1 MTAVLRNG
9 QLQSYSLADLA
20 KLSEKVQGS
29 KNVIIAG
36 DPQTVTNFSI
46 GKMRVDKSARRIVE
60 GVLYGVHRW
69 REFAEGRED
78 TAVLQRLQ
86 FGGGGRVRGE
96 PVGNSKG

>member
-46 GKMRVDKSARRIVE
+46 
-60 GVLYGVHRW
+60 VL
-69 REFAEGRED
+69 
-78 TAVLQRLQ
+78 
-86 FGGGGRVRGE
+86 GGL
-96 PVGNSKG
+96 SKGYYTVFTGGENLQKVAKILPFYKDFSLVVEDAFVENQ